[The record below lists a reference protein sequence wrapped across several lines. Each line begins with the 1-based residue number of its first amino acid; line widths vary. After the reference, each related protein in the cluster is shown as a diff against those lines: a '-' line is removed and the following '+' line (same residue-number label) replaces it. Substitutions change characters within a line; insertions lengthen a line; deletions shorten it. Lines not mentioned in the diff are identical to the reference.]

1 MSNEDSKP
9 IGRRRSLGIKGRILS
24 SSLAIVAFIL
34 LVGAAGLYGL
44 RLANN
49 DFVKYQVLAE
59 QTNVLSRVQA
69 NILEA
74 QLAGKNFVLQGKTD
88 SIQIVEDRAATARQ
102 YIQDTE
108 ALFEDPHA
116 HDTIVLMGDQFEEYR
131 SKFQEV
137 TVLQKE
143 IDGLV
148 AELETLGPS
157 MEQDLTGIMTAAFDD
172 GDATSAYWAG
182 TALRHLLLAKVHATN
197 FLVKNE
203 ASAAQL
209 ADNEISAFEG
219 DSQTLRG
226 LLKNPDAIKYAQH
239 VVDTMG
245 AYHKTFTAVTEAI
258 DRRNAL
264 TSDIFNSLG
273 PLVAAEAE
281 ELKLVNK
288 DQQDLVGP
296 RVKRD
301 IALATTLMGIVAV
314 IGVLIGVIVAFF
326 TARSLVRPINS
337 MTTAMT
343 TLAD

>member
-137 TVLQKE
+137 TVL
-143 IDGLV
+143 
-148 AELETLGPS
+148 
-157 MEQDLTGIMTAAFDD
+157 
-172 GDATSAYWAG
+172 
-182 TALRHLLLAKVHATN
+182 
-197 FLVKNE
+197 
-203 ASAAQL
+203 
-209 ADNEISAFEG
+209 
-219 DSQTLRG
+219 
-226 LLKNPDAIKYAQH
+226 
-239 VVDTMG
+239 
-245 AYHKTFTAVTEAI
+245 
-258 DRRNAL
+258 
-264 TSDIFNSLG
+264 
-273 PLVAAEAE
+273 
-281 ELKLVNK
+281 
-288 DQQDLVGP
+288 
-296 RVKRD
+296 
-301 IALATTLMGIVAV
+301 
-314 IGVLIGVIVAFF
+314 
-326 TARSLVRPINS
+326 
-337 MTTAMT
+337 
-343 TLAD
+343 